1 MNPSRLL
8 LVILMVLTALGEIST
23 QLLIPALGRIEQG
36 LGAVHGASLAALSG
50 FVAAFG
56 IGQLLMGPLSDRV
69 GRRPVLIGGLA
80 LYLAATAW
88 MLLADSMTGFIL
100 GRVAQGFGACAA
112 LVLAR
117 AIVRD
122 VWKAQAAPALAL
134 TVVGMLSAIAL
145 APMLG
150 GLLTQWGGWHAPVL
164 ASLTIGSVALL
175 AVLGCYRE
183 SNPSLDPGAGHPATL
198 VRDYFDLLKQPSSRA
213 LALTLAGTYGA
224 MFVVVA
230 GSSAVYIGLLGLNS
244 AQYGMAFGATI
255 SGLIAGALFTQRK
268 IMQLGPQRIVGIGI
282 SLVAAGAALTMLVH
296 ATLGLS
302 VLGLSLPQVLVTL
315 GGGMLIPASVAG
327 VVMPNAHR
335 AGLAAGLM
343 GFAQM
348 LGATCSGLL
357 LGALQDGSA
366 WPMIGLQGAFALGA
380 FSLFNLMTRKA
391 RRATAPAAGLRL
403 DTPPATPE

>member
-1 MNPSRLL
+1 MSPSRLL

-23 QLLIPALGRIEQG
+23 QLIIPALGGIEQG
-36 LGAVHGASLAALSG
+36 LGADRGASLAALSA

-56 IGQLLMGPLSDRV
+56 IGQLLLGPLSDRV
-69 GRRPVLIGGLA
+69 GRRPVLIGGLS

-100 GRVAQGFGACAA
+100 GRVAQGLGACAA

-122 VWKAQAAPALAL
+122 VWKAQAAPALAM
-134 TVVGMLSAIAL
+134 TVIGMLSAIAL
-145 APMLG
+145 APMAG
-150 GLLTQWGGWHAPVL
+150 GLLTHWGGWHAPIF
-164 ASLTIGSVALL
+164 ASLVVGSLALL
-175 AVLGCYRE
+175 AVLAFYRE
-183 SNPSLDPGAGHPATL
+183 SNSSLDPKAGHPATL
-198 VRDYFDLLKQPSSRA
+198 ARDYFDLLKQRSSRA

-224 MFVVVA
+224 MFAVVA
-230 GSSAVYIGLLGLNS
+230 GSSAVYIGLLGLSS
-244 AQYGMAFGATI
+244 AEYGLAFGATI
-255 SGLIAGALFTQRK
+255 SGLIGGALFTQRR
-268 IMQLGPQRIVGIGI
+268 IMQLGPQRIVGIGV
-282 SLVAAGAALTMLVH
+282 SLVATGAVLTLLVH

-357 LGALQDGSA
+357 LGALQDGTA
-366 WPMIGLQGAFALGA
+366 WPMLGVQALFALAAISA
-380 FSLFNLMTRKA
+380 FTVMTSKA
-391 RRATAPAAGLRL
+391 RSAAVSAAG
-403 DTPPATPE
+403 

>member
-8 LVILMVLTALGEIST
+8 LAILMVLTAMGEIST
-23 QLLIPALGRIEQG
+23 QLIIPALGALEQG
-36 LGAVHGASLAALSG
+36 LGAAHGTSLAALSA

-56 IGQLLMGPLSDRV
+56 LGQLLLGPLSDRV
-69 GRRPVLIGGLA
+69 GRRPVLIGGLS

-88 MLLADSMTGFIL
+88 MFLADSMSDFIL
-100 GRVAQGFGACAA
+100 GRVVQGLGACAA

-122 VWKAQAAPALAL
+122 VWKTQAAPALAL
-134 TVVGMLSAIAL
+134 TVIGMLSAIAL
-145 APMLG
+145 APMVG
-150 GLLTQWGGWHAPVL
+150 GLLTQWGGWHAPIL
-164 ASLTIGSVALL
+164 ASLAIGSLALL
-175 AVLGCYRE
+175 AVLAFYRE
-183 SNPSLDPGAGHPATL
+183 SNPSLDPKAGHPATL
-198 VRDYFDLLKQPSSRA
+198 ARDYFDLLKQRSSRA
-213 LALTLAGTYGA
+213 LAFTLAGTYGA
-224 MFVVVA
+224 MFAVVA
-230 GSSAVYIGLLGLNS
+230 GSSAVYIGLLGLS
-244 AQYGMAFGATI
+244 AAEYGLAFGATI

-268 IMQLGPQRIVGIGI
+268 IMQLGPQRIVGIGV
-282 SLVAAGAALTMLVH
+282 SLVATGALTTLLVH

-348 LGATCSGLL
+348 LGATLSGVL
-357 LGALQDGSA
+357 LGALQDGSS
-366 WPMIGLQGAFALGA
+366 WPMVGVQAVFAVAAISG
-380 FSLFNLMTRKA
+380 FTLMTRKA
-391 RRATAPAAGLRL
+391 RSAAVSAAG
-403 DTPPATPE
+403 

>member
-1 MNPSRLL
+1 MSPSRLL

-23 QLLIPALGRIEQG
+23 QLIIPALGGIEQG
-36 LGAVHGASLAALSG
+36 LGAARGASLAALSA

-56 IGQLLMGPLSDRV
+56 IGQLLLGPLSDRV
-69 GRRPVLIGGLA
+69 GRRPVLIGGLS

-100 GRVAQGFGACAA
+100 GRVAQGLGACAA

-134 TVVGMLSAIAL
+134 TVIGMLTAIAL
-145 APMLG
+145 APMVG
-150 GLLTQWGGWHAPVL
+150 GALTQWGGWHAPIL
-164 ASLTIGSVALL
+164 ASLTIGSLALL
-175 AVLGCYRE
+175 AVLAFYRE
-183 SNPSLDPGAGHPATL
+183 SNPSLDPKAGHPATL
-198 VRDYFDLLKQPSSRA
+198 ARDYFDLLKQRSSRA

-224 MFVVVA
+224 MFAVVA
-230 GSSAVYIGLLGLNS
+230 GSSAVYIGLLGLTS
-244 AQYGMAFGATI
+244 AQYGLAFGATI
-255 SGLIAGALFTQRK
+255 SGLIGGALFTQRK
-268 IMQLGPQRIVGIGI
+268 IMQLGPQRIVGIGV
-282 SLVAAGAALTMLVH
+282 SLVALGATGTLLVH

-357 LGALQDGSA
+357 LGALQDGTA
-366 WPMIGLQGAFALGA
+366 WPMIGVQALFALAAISA
-380 FSLFNLMTRKA
+380 FTVMTRKA
-391 RRATAPAAGLRL
+391 RSAAVSAAG
-403 DTPPATPE
+403 

>member
-1 MNPSRLL
+1 MSPSRLL
-8 LVILMVLTALGEIST
+8 LVLLMVLTAMGEIST
-23 QLLIPALGRIEQG
+23 QLIIPALGNIEQG
-36 LGAVHGASLAALSG
+36 LGAGHGASLAALSA

-56 IGQLLMGPLSDRV
+56 TGQLLLGPLSDRV
-69 GRRPVLIGGLA
+69 GRRPVLIGGLS

-88 MLLADSMTGFIL
+88 MLLADSMSGFIF
-100 GRVAQGFGACAA
+100 GRVAQGLGACAA

-122 VWKAQAAPALAL
+122 VWKAQAAPALAM
-134 TVVGMLSAIAL
+134 TVIGMLSAIAL

-164 ASLTIGSVALL
+164 ASIVVGSCALL
-175 AVLGCYRE
+175 AVLAFYRE
-183 SNPSLDPGAGHPATL
+183 SNTQLDPRAGHPPTL
-198 VRDYFDLLKQPSSRA
+198 ARDYFDLLKQRSSRA
-213 LALTLAGTYGA
+213 LAFTLAGTYGA
-224 MFVVVA
+224 MFAVVA
-230 GSSAVYIGLLGLNS
+230 GSSAVYIGLLGLSS
-244 AQYGMAFGATI
+244 AEYGLAFGATI

-268 IMQLGPQRIVGIGI
+268 IMQLGPQRIVGIGV
-282 SLVAAGAALTMLVH
+282 SLVAAGALTTLLVH

-348 LGATCSGLL
+348 LGATLSGLL
-357 LGALQDGSA
+357 LGALQDGSS
-366 WPMIGLQGAFALGA
+366 WPMVGVQALFAFAAISG
-380 FSLFNLMTRKA
+380 FTLMTRKA
-391 RRATAPAAGLRL
+391 RGEAVSVAG
-403 DTPPATPE
+403 

>member
-23 QLLIPALGRIEQG
+23 QLIIPALGGIEQG
-36 LGAVHGASLAALSG
+36 LGAERGASLAALSA

-56 IGQLLMGPLSDRV
+56 IGQLLLGPLSDRV
-69 GRRPVLIGGLA
+69 GRRPVLIGGLI

-100 GRVAQGFGACAA
+100 GRVAQGLGACAA

-122 VWKAQAAPALAL
+122 VWKAQAAPALAM
-134 TVVGMLSAIAL
+134 TVIGMLSAIAL

-150 GLLTQWGGWHAPVL
+150 GLLTQWGGWHAPIF
-164 ASLTIGSVALL
+164 ASLAVGSLALL
-175 AVLGCYRE
+175 AVLAFYRE
-183 SNPSLDPGAGHPATL
+183 SNPSLDPKAGHPATL
-198 VRDYFDLLKQPSSRA
+198 ARDYFDLLKQRSSRA

-224 MFVVVA
+224 MFAVVA
-230 GSSAVYIGLLGLNS
+230 GSSAVYIGLLGLSS
-244 AQYGMAFGATI
+244 AEYGLAFGATI

-268 IMQLGPQRIVGIGI
+268 IMQLGPQRIVGIGV
-282 SLVAAGAALTMLVH
+282 SLVAMGAIGTLLVH

-302 VLGLSLPQVLVTL
+302 LLGLSLPQVLVTL

-357 LGALQDGSA
+357 LGALQDGTA
-366 WPMIGLQGAFALGA
+366 WPMIGVQALFALAAISA
-380 FSLFNLMTRKA
+380 FTVMTRKPRSA
-391 RRATAPAAGLRL
+391 VVSAAG
-403 DTPPATPE
+403 

>member
-1 MNPSRLL
+1 MSPSRLL
-8 LVILMVLTALGEIST
+8 LVILMVLTAMGEIST
-23 QLLIPALGRIEQG
+23 QLIIPALGSLEQG
-36 LGAVHGASLAALSG
+36 LGAVRGASLAALSA

-56 IGQLLMGPLSDRV
+56 VGQLLLGPLSDRI
-69 GRRPVLIGGLA
+69 GRRPVLIGGLS
-80 LYLAATAW
+80 LYLVATAW

-100 GRVAQGFGACAA
+100 GRVAQGLGACAA

-122 VWKAQAAPALAL
+122 VWKAQAAPALAM
-134 TVVGMLSAIAL
+134 TVIGMLSAIAL

-150 GLLTQWGGWHAPVL
+150 GLLTQWGGWHAPIL
-164 ASLTIGSVALL
+164 ASLTIGSLALL
-175 AVLGCYRE
+175 AVLAFYRE
-183 SNPSLDPGAGHPATL
+183 SNPSLDPKAGHPATL
-198 VRDYFDLLKQPSSRA
+198 ARDYFDLLKQRSSRA
-213 LALTLAGTYGA
+213 LAFTLAGTYGA
-224 MFVVVA
+224 MFAVVA
-230 GSSAVYIGLLGLNS
+230 GSSAVYIGLLGLS
-244 AQYGMAFGATI
+244 AAEYGLAFGATI

-268 IMQLGPQRIVGIGI
+268 IMQLGPQRIVGIGV
-282 SLVAAGAALTMLVH
+282 SLIATGALATLLVH

-357 LGALQDGSA
+357 LGALQDGTA
-366 WPMIGLQGAFALGA
+366 WPMIGLQSLFALAAISG
-380 FSLFNLMTRKA
+380 FTLMTRKPRSA
-391 RRATAPAAGLRL
+391 AVSAAG
-403 DTPPATPE
+403 

>member
-1 MNPSRLL
+1 MSPSRLL
-8 LVILMVLTALGEIST
+8 LVILMVLTAMGEIST
-23 QLLIPALGRIEQG
+23 QLIIPALGSLEQG
-36 LGAVHGASLAALSG
+36 LGAARGASLAALSA

-56 IGQLLMGPLSDRV
+56 VGQLLLGPLSDRI
-69 GRRPVLIGGLA
+69 GRRPVLIGGLS
-80 LYLAATAW
+80 LYLVATAW

-100 GRVAQGFGACAA
+100 GRVAQGLGACAA

-122 VWKAQAAPALAL
+122 VWKAQAAPALAM
-134 TVVGMLSAIAL
+134 TVIGMLSAIAL

-150 GLLTQWGGWHAPVL
+150 GLLTQWGGWHAPIL
-164 ASLTIGSVALL
+164 ASLTIGSLALL
-175 AVLGCYRE
+175 AVLAFYRE
-183 SNPSLDPGAGHPATL
+183 SNPSLDPKAGHPTTL
-198 VRDYFDLLKQPSSRA
+198 ARDYFDLLKQRSSRA
-213 LALTLAGTYGA
+213 LAFTLAGTYGA
-224 MFVVVA
+224 MFAVVA
-230 GSSAVYIGLLGLNS
+230 GSSAVYIGLLGLS
-244 AQYGMAFGATI
+244 AAEYGLAFGATI

-268 IMQLGPQRIVGIGI
+268 IMQLGPQRIVGIGV
-282 SLVAAGAALTMLVH
+282 SLVATGALATLLVH

-357 LGALQDGSA
+357 LGALQDGTA
-366 WPMIGLQGAFALGA
+366 WPMIGLQSLFALAAISG
-380 FSLFNLMTRKA
+380 FTLMTRKPRSA
-391 RRATAPAAGLRL
+391 AVSAAG
-403 DTPPATPE
+403 

>member
-23 QLLIPALGRIEQG
+23 QLIIPALGRIEQG
-36 LGAVHGASLAALSG
+36 LGAVHGASLAALSV

-56 IGQLLMGPLSDRV
+56 VGQLLLGPLSDRV
-69 GRRPVLIGGLA
+69 GRRPVLIGGLS

-88 MLLADSMTGFIL
+88 MLLADSMSDFII
-100 GRVAQGFGACAA
+100 GRAVQGFGACTA

-122 VWKAQAAPALAL
+122 VWKAQAAPALAM
-134 TVVGMLSAIAL
+134 TVIGMLSAIAL
-145 APMLG
+145 APMVG
-150 GLLTQWGGWHAPVL
+150 GLLTQWGGWHAPIL
-164 ASLTIGSVALL
+164 ASLTIGSCALL
-175 AVLGCYRE
+175 TVLVFYRE
-183 SNPSLDPGAGHPATL
+183 SNPSLDPKAGHPATL
-198 VRDYFDLLKQPSSRA
+198 ARDYFDLLKQRSSRA

-224 MFVVVA
+224 MFAVVA
-230 GSSAVYIGLLGLNS
+230 GSSAVYIGLLGLSS
-244 AQYGMAFGATI
+244 AEYGLAFGATI
-255 SGLIAGALFTQRK
+255 SGLIGGALFTRRK
-268 IMQLGPQRIVGIGI
+268 ITQLGPQRIVGIGV
-282 SLVAAGAALTMLVH
+282 SLVATGAVTTLLVH
-296 ATLGLS
+296 ASLGLS

-366 WPMIGLQGAFALGA
+366 WPMIGVQALFAVGA
-380 FSLFNLMTRKA
+380 FSAFSLMTRKA
-391 RRATAPAAGLRL
+391 RGAAVSAAG
-403 DTPPATPE
+403 

>member
-8 LVILMVLTALGEIST
+8 LTILMVLTAMGEIST
-23 QLLIPALGRIEQG
+23 QLIIPALGALEQG
-36 LGAVHGASLAALSG
+36 LGGAHGASLAALSA

-56 IGQLLMGPLSDRV
+56 LGQLLLGPLSDRI
-69 GRRPVLIGGLA
+69 GRRPVLIGGLS

-88 MLLADSMTGFIL
+88 MFLADSMTDFIL
-100 GRVAQGFGACAA
+100 GRVVQGLGACAA

-134 TVVGMLSAIAL
+134 TVIGMLSAIAL
-145 APMLG
+145 APMVG
-150 GLLTQWGGWHAPVL
+150 GLLTQWGGWHAPIL
-164 ASLTIGSVALL
+164 ASLTIGSLALL
-175 AVLGCYRE
+175 AVLAFYRE
-183 SNPSLDPGAGHPATL
+183 SNPSLDPKAGHPATL
-198 VRDYFDLLKQPSSRA
+198 ARDYFDLLKQRSSRA
-213 LALTLAGTYGA
+213 LAFTLAGTYGA
-224 MFVVVA
+224 MFAVVA
-230 GSSAVYIGLLGLNS
+230 GSSAVYIGLLGLS
-244 AQYGMAFGATI
+244 AAEYGLAFGATI
-255 SGLIAGALFTQRK
+255 SGLIGGALFTQRK
-268 IMQLGPQRIVGIGI
+268 IMQLGPQRIVGIGV
-282 SLVAAGAALTMLVH
+282 SLVAAGALTTLLVH

-366 WPMIGLQGAFALGA
+366 WPMVGVQAVFAVAAISAFAV
-380 FSLFNLMTRKA
+380 MTRKP
-391 RRATAPAAGLRL
+391 RGEVVSVAG
-403 DTPPATPE
+403 

>member
-8 LVILMVLTALGEIST
+8 LVILMVLTAMGEIST
-23 QLLIPALGRIEQG
+23 QLIIPALGSLEQG
-36 LGAVHGASLAALSG
+36 LGAAHGASLAALSA

-56 IGQLLMGPLSDRV
+56 IGQLLLGPLSDRV
-69 GRRPVLIGGLA
+69 GRRPVLIGGLC

-88 MLLADSMTGFIL
+88 MLLADNMTGFIL

-122 VWKAQAAPALAL
+122 VWKAQAAPALAM
-134 TVVGMLSAIAL
+134 TVIGMLSAIAL

-164 ASLTIGSVALL
+164 ASLTIGSLALL
-175 AVLGCYRE
+175 AILAFYRE
-183 SNPSLDPGAGHPATL
+183 SNPSLDPKAGHPATL
-198 VRDYFDLLKQPSSRA
+198 ARDYFDLLKQRSSRA
-213 LALTLAGTYGA
+213 LAFTLAGTYGA
-224 MFVVVA
+224 MFAVVA
-230 GSSAVYIGLLGLNS
+230 GSSAVYIGLLGLS
-244 AQYGMAFGATI
+244 AAEYGLAFGATI
-255 SGLIAGALFTQRK
+255 SGLIGGALFTQRK
-268 IMQLGPQRIVGIGI
+268 IMQLGPQRIVGIGV
-282 SLVAAGAALTMLVH
+282 SLVATGALGTLLVH

-343 GFAQM
+343 GFSQM
-348 LGATCSGLL
+348 LGATLSGVL
-357 LGALQDGSA
+357 LGALQDGSS
-366 WPMIGLQGAFALGA
+366 WPMVGLQTVFALTAISG
-380 FSLFNLMTRKA
+380 FTLMTRKP
-391 RRATAPAAGLRL
+391 RSETVSAAG
-403 DTPPATPE
+403 